1 MEQWF
6 WKTFCSFPKMLNMAL
21 PYDPIIPL
29 LSILPGGMKTYV
41 HSKTCPG
48 TFIAALFI
56 TAPKWKQPIVL

>member
-6 WKTFCSFPKMLNMAL
+6 WKMFCYFPNMLNKDL
-21 PYDPIIPL
+21 VYDPIIPL

-41 HSKTCPG
+41 HSKTCSG

-56 TAPKWKQPIVL
+56 TAPKWKQPTAL